1 MLEKLSLSLLAV
13 FSGVLLALMINVNS
27 ELAVTTSAFQAS
39 WIAHG
44 VGGIVALL
52 LYLIFK
58 SRGKS
63 RKKVKVKV
71 KNRYWFGGIPGA
83 FTVVLASITVQ
94 SEIGLTG
101 TLALALIG
109 QFASSLLIEHFGL
122 FNQPTVRL
130 SLANLVPTLFVTA
143 GALLIICAK
152 VGAQ

>member
-27 ELAVTTSAFQAS
+27 ELAVATSAFQAS

-44 VGGIVALL
+44 VGGIVALF
-52 LYLIFK
+52 LYWIFK

-63 RKKVKVKV
+63 QQKVEV

-109 QFASSLLIEHFGL
+109 QFALSLLIEHFGL
-122 FNQPTVRL
+122 FNQPRVRL

-143 GALLIICAK
+143 GALLIIYAK
-152 VGAQ
+152 AGGK

>member
-1 MLEKLSLSLLAV
+1 MLEKLSLSLMAV

-27 ELAVTTSAFQAS
+27 ELAVATSASQAS

-58 SRGKS
+58 SRGSSQEKIE
-63 RKKVKVKV
+63 V

-109 QFASSLLIEHFGL
+109 QFALSLLIEQFGL

-143 GALLIICAK
+143 GALLIIYAK
-152 VGAQ
+152 VGGQ

>member
-1 MLEKLSLSLLAV
+1 MLEKLSLSFLAV

-44 VGGIVALL
+44 VGGVVATV
-52 LYLIFK
+52 LYLIFR

-63 RKKVKVKV
+63 FEKVALKS
-71 KNRYWFGGIPGA
+71 RYWFGGIPGA

-109 QFASSLLIEHFGL
+109 QFVLSLIIEHFGL

-130 SLANLVPTLFVTA
+130 SVANLVPIFLVTA
-143 GALLIICAK
+143 GALLIIYGK
-152 VGAQ
+152 VGGQ

>member
-1 MLEKLSLSLLAV
+1 MLEKLSLSFLAV

-44 VGGIVALL
+44 VGGIVATV
-52 LYLIFK
+52 LYLIFRNRGQSSEKVALK
-58 SRGKS
+58 S
-63 RKKVKVKV
+63 
-71 KNRYWFGGIPGA
+71 RYWFGGIPGA

-109 QFASSLLIEHFGL
+109 QFALSLIIEHFGL

-130 SLANLVPTLFVTA
+130 SVANLVPIFLVTA
-143 GALLIICAK
+143 GALLIIYGK
-152 VGAQ
+152 VGGQ

>member
-1 MLEKLSLSLLAV
+1 MLEKLSLSFLAV
-13 FSGVLLALMINVNS
+13 FSGVLLALMMNVNS

-44 VGGIVALL
+44 VGGVVAIV
-52 LYLIFK
+52 LYLIFR

-63 RKKVKVKV
+63 FDKVALKS
-71 KNRYWFGGIPGA
+71 RYWFGGIPGA

-109 QFASSLLIEHFGL
+109 QFALSLIIEHFGL

-130 SLANLVPTLFVTA
+130 SVANLVPIFLVTA
-143 GALLIICAK
+143 GALLIIYGK
-152 VGAQ
+152 VGGQ

>member
-1 MLEKLSLSLLAV
+1 MLEKLSLSFMAV

-44 VGGIVALL
+44 VGGIVALF

-58 SRGKS
+58 SRGKFQA
-63 RKKVKVKV
+63 KIEV
-71 KNRYWFGGIPGA
+71 KNQYWFGGIPGA

-109 QFASSLLIEHFGL
+109 QFALSLLIEHFGL

-130 SLANLVPTLFVTA
+130 SFANLVPTLFVTA

-152 VGAQ
+152 VGGQ